1 VKFPMVGLG
10 TFLCGN
16 ADTMK
21 QILQTALDV
30 GYRHIDTAIAY
41 ENHKMIGEA
50 LKSIFSEG
58 KYKRS
63 DVFITSKIFPD
74 KS

>member
-1 VKFPMVGLG
+1 MVGLG
-10 TFLCGN
+10 TFLSRN

-21 QILQTALDV
+21 QILQTALDA
-30 GYRHIDTAIAY
+30 GYRHIDTAIMY
-41 ENHKMIGEA
+41 GNHKMIGDA

-63 DVFITSKIFPD
+63 DVFITTKIIPD